1 MNPAPWFLKYWLPV
15 LLWMCVIFGFS
26 TDAGSSQ
33 RTSRI
38 IGPILRWM
46 IPDISEASIERVQL
60 VARKGGHLT
69 EYAILGGL
77 AWRAL
82 RQPRKEDQHNKR
94 PWNRKHALAA
104 FAIATLFALSDEW
117 HQSTVPTRQGQFS
130 DVLIDAAGASAG
142 LMAIWMAGRFLSRW

>member
-1 MNPAPWFLKYWLPV
+1 MKPAAWFLKYWLPV
-15 LLWMCVIFGFS
+15 LLWMGVIFTFS
-26 TDAGSSQ
+26 TDAGSSR

-60 VARKGGHLT
+60 VVRKGSHLT

-104 FAIATLFALSDEW
+104 VAIATLFALSDEW

-142 LMAIWMAGRFLSRW
+142 LMAIWMAGRFLNRW

>member
-1 MNPAPWFLKYWLPV
+1 MKPAAWFLKYWLPV
-15 LLWMCVIFGFS
+15 LLWMGVIFTFS
-26 TDAGSSQ
+26 TDAGSSR

-60 VARKGGHLT
+60 VVRKGSHLT

-94 PWNRKHALAA
+94 PWNRKHALTAV
-104 FAIATLFALSDEW
+104 AIATLFALSDEW

-142 LMAIWMAGRFLSRW
+142 LVAIWMAGRFLNRW

>member
-1 MNPAPWFLKYWLPV
+1 VKPAAWFLKYWLPV
-15 LLWMCVIFGFS
+15 LLWMGVIFTFS
-26 TDAGSSQ
+26 TDAGSSR

-60 VARKGGHLT
+60 VVRKGSHLT

-94 PWNRKHALAA
+94 PWNRKHALTAV
-104 FAIATLFALSDEW
+104 AIATLFALSDEW

-142 LMAIWMAGRFLSRW
+142 LVAIWMAGRFLNRW